1 MEQLGKPRHLWEDRI
16 ERTGSERIKS
26 FDSCFPLPE
35 DSAFFSSRF
44 ALCVSHQIV
53 FSPFM
58 KPFTVASSV
67 ASRVPPQSAAEIFRP
82 KVYYRVLEVFLSFLT
97 IVALTTVNLPDIATA
112 AEPSKTEAA
121 MEDRVKALIPEI
133 EAYTASGMKGFDV
146 PGLAL
151 GIVVGDKLV
160 YAKGFGVRSKST
172 RLPVDTH
179 TIFQIGS
186 TAKAFL
192 AVTEAIMVDRGKL
205 RWDDRVVDLY
215 PEFQLNDPWV
225 TREFRV
231 FDLLAMRSGLPQLV
245 NDILVM
251 LDYKEA
257 ALIRSLRYVEPVSS
271 FRTTFA
277 YTNITHL
284 LASRIVAT
292 AAGAPDWNVVLQ
304 KELLDPLRIKDSPYT
319 VEAIEAAANH
329 ANGHRWTPEGTVEVP
344 FTRIFP
350 YPLAGTGD
358 INSNVEDMARWV
370 RMQLDNGS
378 FDGRRIVSSENLAY
392 TRMPKVALND
402 KLSYALG
409 WYNYLTP
416 NGNILW
422 HDGDALSFGSFVG
435 LVPDKNIGIIILT
448 NETNVEAPNSL
459 GVWVLDR
466 ILGNAKHD
474 PVAENLKNAKAN
486 FEQTAKLFAIPSNP
500 RPFPPLA
507 PLTGNF
513 VNSSFG
519 KAVLTLKDDA
529 LVIEVQATGAKFK
542 LVPWDGDIF
551 MATLMATGQFG
562 PIVDLHFMTKG
573 FAQFQMDKDGKL
585 NLLRLST
592 ADGQAYEFRR
602 E

>member
-1 MEQLGKPRHLWEDRI
+1 ME
-16 ERTGSERIKS
+16 
-26 FDSCFPLPE
+26 
-35 DSAFFSSRF
+35 
-44 ALCVSHQIV
+44 
-53 FSPFM
+53 
-58 KPFTVASSV
+58 PFTVAPSV
-67 ASRVPPQSAAEIFRP
+67 ASQVPQQSAAEISRP
-82 KVYYRVLEVFLSFLT
+82 KVYRRVLVVFLSSL
-97 IVALTTVNLPDIATA
+97 IIVVALTLNLPNTAKA
-112 AEPSKTEAA
+112 AEPSTTKATIEA
-121 MEDRVKALIPEI
+121 RVQELIPDI
-133 EAYTASGMKGFDV
+133 EAYITSGMKEFDI
-146 PGLAL
+146 PGLAI
-151 GIVVGDKLV
+151 GIVANNRLI
-160 YAKGFGVRSKST
+160 YAMGFGVRSKSNG
-172 RLPVDTH
+172 LPVDTR
-179 TIFQIGS
+179 TVFQIGS
-186 TAKAFL
+186 TTKAFL
-192 AVTEAIMVDRGKL
+192 TATMAIMVDRGKL

-215 PEFQLNDPWV
+215 PEFRLKDPWV

-231 FDLLAMRSGLPQLV
+231 FDLPAQRSGLPPLV

-251 LDYKEA
+251 LNFKEPEM
-257 ALIRSLRYVEPVSS
+257 IRSLGHVEPVSS

-284 LASRIVAT
+284 LAARIVAKAT
-292 AAGAPDWNVVLQ
+292 GAPDWNAVLQ
-304 KELLDPLRIKDSPYT
+304 KELLDPLGMKDSTYT
-319 VEAIEAAANH
+319 AEAIEAAPNH
-329 ANGHRWTPEGTVEVP
+329 AKGHRWTPEGTIEVP
-344 FTRIFP
+344 FTPIFP
-350 YPLAGTGD
+350 YHLAGSGN
-358 INSNVEDMARWV
+358 INSNIEDMARWV
-370 RMQLDNGS
+370 RMQLGNGT

-402 KLSYALG
+402 RVFYDLG

-459 GVWVLDR
+459 GPWVLDR

-474 PVAENLKNAKAN
+474 PVTENLKNAKAT
-486 FEQTAKLFAIPSNP
+486 FEATAKQFAKPANP
-500 RPFPPLA
+500 RPFPRLA

-513 VNSSFG
+513 VNSSLG

-542 LVPWDGDIF
+542 LAPWDGDIF
-551 MATLMATGQFG
+551 MATLMAKDQFG
-562 PIVDLHFMTKG
+562 PIVDLDYMTKG

-592 ADGQAYEFRR
+592 QDGQAYEFRR

>member
-1 MEQLGKPRHLWEDRI
+1 ME
-16 ERTGSERIKS
+16 
-26 FDSCFPLPE
+26 
-35 DSAFFSSRF
+35 
-44 ALCVSHQIV
+44 
-53 FSPFM
+53 
-58 KPFTVASSV
+58 PFTVAPSV
-67 ASRVPPQSAAEIFRP
+67 ASQVPPQSAAEISRT
-82 KVYYRVLEVFLSFLT
+82 KVYRRVSVVFLSSLI
-97 IVALTTVNLPDIATA
+97 IVVAFTLNLPNTAKA
-112 AEPSKTEAA
+112 AEPSTTKATIEG
-121 MEDRVKALIPEI
+121 RVQELIPDI
-133 EAYTASGMKGFDV
+133 EAYITSGMKGFDI
-146 PGLAL
+146 PGLAI
-151 GIVVGDKLV
+151 GIVANNRLI
-160 YAKGFGVRSKST
+160 YAKGFGVRSKSNG
-172 RLPVDTH
+172 LPVDTR
-179 TIFQIGS
+179 TVFQIGS
-186 TAKAFL
+186 TTKAFL
-192 AVTEAIMVDRGKL
+192 TATMAIMVDRGKL

-215 PEFQLNDPWV
+215 PEFRLKDPWV

-231 FDLLAMRSGLPQLV
+231 FDLPAQRSGLPPLV

-251 LDYKEA
+251 LNFKEPEM
-257 ALIRSLRYVEPVSS
+257 IRSLGHVEPVSS

-284 LASRIVAT
+284 LAARIVAKAT
-292 AAGAPDWNVVLQ
+292 GASDWNAVLQ
-304 KELLDPLRIKDSPYT
+304 KELLDPLGMKDSTYT
-319 VEAIEAAANH
+319 AEAIEAAPNH
-329 ANGHRWTPEGTVEVP
+329 AKGHRWTPEGTVEVP
-344 FTRIFP
+344 FTPIFP
-350 YPLAGTGD
+350 YHLAGSGN
-358 INSNVEDMARWV
+358 INSNIEDMARWV
-370 RMQLDNGS
+370 RMQLGNGT
-378 FDGRRIVSSENLAY
+378 FDGRRLVSSENLAY

-402 KLSYALG
+402 QVFYDLG

-474 PVAENLKNAKAN
+474 PVEENLKNAKAT
-486 FEQTAKLFAIPSNP
+486 FEATAKQFAKPANP
-500 RPFPPLA
+500 RPFPRLA

-513 VNSSFG
+513 VNSSLG

-551 MATLMATGQFG
+551 MATLMATDQFG
-562 PIVDLHFMTKG
+562 PIVDLDYMAKG

-592 ADGQAYEFRR
+592 VDGQAYEFRR